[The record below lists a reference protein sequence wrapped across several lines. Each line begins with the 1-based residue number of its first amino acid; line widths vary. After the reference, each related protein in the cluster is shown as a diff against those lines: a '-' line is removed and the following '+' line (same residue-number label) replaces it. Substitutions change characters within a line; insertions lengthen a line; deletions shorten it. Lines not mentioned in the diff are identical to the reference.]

1 MLKFV
6 KTQRLIAIN
15 SLWKRC
21 SWFQNS
27 LICDKV
33 FSKNWNRENYSLSY
47 TMIHT
52 SSIRPCHKME
62 TMFSQCL
69 PNLKNFF
76 VPNSHNYKHFK
87 HLPCLILFSLR
98 YSIYTSK
105 ISFILKTKY
114 MLIIHLTAIKKTY
127 SWKTIFFKGNRCRN
141 FSSRKLHLNCPVLAK
156 FNKKNFVNSAGA
168 MYNY

>member
-87 HLPCLILFSLR
+87 HLPFLILFSLFDIR
-98 YSIYTSK
+98 FIPQKLVLYLKRNTCWLSIWPPLKKHTAEKQSSLRETGAE
-105 ISFILKTKY
+105 IS
-114 MLIIHLTAIKKTY
+114 HPE
-127 SWKTIFFKGNRCRN
+127 N
-141 FSSRKLHLNCPVLAK
+141 FT
-156 FNKKNFVNSAGA
+156 
-168 MYNY
+168 